1 MCGRYTETHELADL
15 AERFGFSAPDT
26 AHGPRYNIAP
36 GQFAPVVV
44 LEDGERL
51 LKLMRWG
58 LVPFWATDEKIAAK
72 TINARSETLA
82 ERASFKHALKS
93 RRCLVLADGFYEW
106 QKTAGGKT
114 PHYIYLKGHSA
125 FSFAGLWEKWDKAP
139 GSEALYTFSIVTTRP
154 NSLLKQLH
162 SRMPVILKPEDEETW
177 LAADASAVGLQTL
190 YEPYPAD
197 EMQSHIVDKAVGKVA
212 NQGPQLVE
220 PAGLPL

>member
-1 MCGRYTETHELADL
+1 MCGRYTETQELADL

-26 AHGPRYNIAP
+26 DYSPRYNIAP

-44 LEDGERL
+44 LEDGVRL

-58 LVPFWATDEKIAAK
+58 LVPFWAKDEKIAYK

-106 QKTAGGKT
+106 QKTGTAKT
-114 PHYIYLKGHSA
+114 PHYIYLKGHGA
-125 FSFAGLWEKWDKAP
+125 FSFAGLWEKWDKTESGEP
-139 GSEALYTFSIVTTRP
+139 LLTFSIVTTRP
-154 NSLLKQLH
+154 NSLLSQLH
-162 SRMPVILKPEDEETW
+162 NRMPVILKPEDEETW
-177 LAADASAVGLQTL
+177 LAGGDGPKGLQRL
-190 YEPYPAD
+190 YEPYPSG
-197 EMQSHIVDKAVGKVA
+197 EMQSHIVDKAVGNVA